1 MEELKT
7 FGMRNLQKTI
17 LFAFIAIVFIGCH
30 TTPRDARQAARDAL
44 ESACIQL
51 DSGNKADAMRLFK
64 EAERYGLLADDTLTV
79 AYARFNIARCLG
91 VYANEEELF

>member
-1 MEELKT
+1 MGL
-7 FGMRNLQKTI
+7 ML
-17 LFAFIAIVFIGCH
+17 LACH
-30 TTPRDARQAARDAL
+30 PTSRDARQAARDAL

-64 EAERYGLLADDTLTV
+64 EAEHYGLLADDTLTL

-91 VYANEEELF
+91 EYANEEEIFFSIKGR